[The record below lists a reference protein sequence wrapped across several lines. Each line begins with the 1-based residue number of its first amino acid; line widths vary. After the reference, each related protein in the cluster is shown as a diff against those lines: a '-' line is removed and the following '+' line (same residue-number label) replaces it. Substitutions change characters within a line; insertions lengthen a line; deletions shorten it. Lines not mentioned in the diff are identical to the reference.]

1 MTLCLPEI
9 WVKNPLGKS
18 NKCHFSNIAHTLHT
32 CVQKHRPS
40 GSFSTGCNTR
50 TEVYQQQRT
59 EKSLMQ
65 RRRPAEYS
73 VPLLRALTKAQLLSC
88 KAEIQTESPA
98 KRWRVVLRVLRAFCC
113 RTMRHDYY

>member
-98 KRWRVVLRVLRAFCC
+98 K
-113 RTMRHDYY
+113 